1 VSLDR
6 QSDERALPQGGARSF
21 AARKPSMVTWQCDR
35 PARLESVRLLV
46 SDSRLRASG
55 RIIAAADEADGSSE
69 AFSASFEAS
78 VEGDTAGRLLL
89 RTTTAEDERQ
99 ISLSRTEDGVWLV
112 DRDGVSR
119 RDEFDGSVTV
129 AVAGAITFH
138 ALPIRRLGL
147 HRVAGEAEIPVVF
160 VALPDL
166 AVSLVQATYRTV
178 SITDDGAVIEF
189 TGGGTTSTLTVDS
202 DGIVVEHQGIGR
214 RV

>member
-1 VSLDR
+1 MSLDR

-21 AARKPSMVTWQCDR
+21 AARKPSMVTWQCDS

-55 RIIAAADEADGSSE
+55 RIIAAADETSE

-166 AVSLVQATYRTV
+166 AVSLIQATYRTV
-178 SITDDGAVIEF
+178 SITEDGAVIEF
-189 TGGGTTSTLTVDS
+189 ACGGTTSTLTVDS

>member
-1 VSLDR
+1 MSLDR
-6 QSDERALPQGGARSF
+6 QSDERALPQGGARSV

-55 RIIAAADEADGSSE
+55 RIIAAADESSE

-138 ALPIRRLGL
+138 TLPIRRLGL

-166 AVSLVQATYRTV
+166 AVSLIQATYRTV
-178 SITDDGAVIEF
+178 SITEDGAVIEF
-189 TGGGTTSTLTVDS
+189 TGAGATSTLTVDS